1 MIELGLL
8 FMTLIIPA
16 AVLQISRDRREK
28 HERKAEG
35 EAIQK
40 NVRRSA

>member
-8 FMTLIIPA
+8 FITLIIPA
-16 AVLQISRDRREK
+16 AVLQFLENRREK
-28 HERKAEG
+28 HERKTESK
-35 EAIQK
+35 EVQK